1 MSSNTRGPLV
11 ANETLARRYA
21 QAVFDLAKEGGKI
34 AETGRDLR
42 TVWSAMQEDEGV
54 VRFFFAPVIGRTEKQ
69 KVLLDAFRGKID
81 ELALHTLLLLVRKH
95 RERILPELLAQ
106 YAILERASRGE
117 ESLVVASAHKLP
129 RKELDELVAALSKKY
144 GKKFDVEQRVD
155 PSLLGGVRIRMGD
168 VAIDGTVA
176 GKLNEL
182 SRTLY
187 SH

>member
-1 MSSNTRGPLV
+1 V
-11 ANETLARRYA
+11 ADETLARRYA
-21 QAVFDLAKEGGKI
+21 QAVFDLASEAGKI

-42 TVWSAMQEDEGV
+42 TAWDAMQEDDGV
-54 VRFFFAPVIGRTEKQ
+54 VRFFFAPIIDRNEKQ
-69 KVLLDAFRGKID
+69 KVLVDAFSGKI
-81 ELALHTLLLLVRKH
+81 ETLALHTMLLLVRKR
-95 RERILPELLAQ
+95 RERILPELLRQ
-106 YAILERASRGE
+106 YTDLERASRGE
-117 ESLVVASAHKLP
+117 EALIITSARKLP

-144 GKKFDVEQRVD
+144 GKKFDVEERVD
-155 PSLLGGVRIRMGD
+155 TSLLGGVRIRMGD